1 MTQNARKIRIPLYP
15 NVRRRYYYEH
25 NHSGTRKRTHPFYR
39 HAARSLRSSSAVS
52 PRSCPLRCK
61 KSHCNGSF
69 YDQHGFIVC
78 RQHDIP
84 FCQLLRAHSAYL
96 SENGSYDDFHP
107 DRRDLYAGMPVDP
120 AKALRSDATCRSL
133 GNRAGRNFY
142 QRLLDHLS
150 KMVFL
155 CFVYRNGLELP
166 VRSGT
171 AVFPASASRL
181 FMAARRRT
189 DLYCR
194 RHYLRAQAAA
204 V

>member
-1 MTQNARKIRIPLYP
+1 MNITIREPGSALTHFIAMLLALCAAVPLL
-15 NVRRRYYYEH
+15 VRAAV
-25 NHSGTRKRTHPFYR
+25 HSGVK
-39 HAARSLRSSSAVS
+39 SLTAMTV
-52 PRSCPLRCK
+52 
-61 KSHCNGSF
+61 
-69 YDQHGFIVC
+69 FIVC

-96 SENGSYDDFHP
+96 SENGSYDDFRP
-107 DRRDLYAGMPVDP
+107 DRRDLYAGMPADP
-120 AKALRSDATCRSL
+120 AKALRSDAACRSL